1 MRGEDMPPLRYIRTN
16 CHLGPRFPT
25 WKSGGEEERESRR
38 SPLPP
43 GNSAAV
49 SPGQAQA
56 YSLLGLQPLI
66 VGIEKDS
73 FVKGARGGRG
83 RRRVAAMM
91 KARP

>member
-1 MRGEDMPPLRYIRTN
+1 MSPGPQVSHLEIRGE
-16 CHLGPRFPT
+16 G
-25 WKSGGEEERESRR
+25 ERESRR

-66 VGIEKDS
+66 AGIDRDS
-73 FVKGARGGRG
+73 GVKGARGDEGG
-83 RRRVAAMM
+83 ESW
-91 KARP
+91 PL

>member
-73 FVKGARGGRG
+73 CVKGARGGRG
-83 RRRVAAMM
+83 RRRVAAM